1 MKRILIK
8 LSGEQFGGEAGKGID
23 TDVIQILAKDI
34 KKSLD
39 KHNCEIA
46 VVVGGGNFIRGTE
59 LHKNENLI
67 LESTAH
73 YMGMLATIMN
83 SMALNDILESVGQTC
98 RVLLKVEASKISEGF
113 TRLRAIEHMK
123 KGRVVIVGGGTGN
136 PFVTTDTAAVSVA
149 LELGCD
155 AVVKVT
161 KVDGVYD
168 KDPRKNTDAKKYKNL
183 SYKEVFENENIKVM
197 DKAAISLAE
206 GNNLPIYVT
215 ELKEGMIENVL
226 SENFDGT
233 IMK

>member
-1 MKRILIK
+1 
-8 LSGEQFGGEAGKGID
+8 
-23 TDVIQILAKDI
+23 
-34 KKSLD
+34 
-39 KHNCEIA
+39 
-46 VVVGGGNFIRGTE
+46 
-59 LHKNENLI
+59 
-67 LESTAH
+67 
-73 YMGMLATIMN
+73 
-83 SMALNDILESVGQTC
+83 
-98 RVLLKVEASKISEGF
+98 
-113 TRLRAIEHMK
+113 MK

>member
-123 KGRVVIVGGGTGN
+123 KGRVVIFG
-136 PFVTTDTAAVSVA
+136 TAARTFATTAGAKTITLSTGSM
-149 LELGCD
+149 LQ
-155 AVVKVT
+155 
-161 KVDGVYD
+161 DGYIVGD
-168 KDPRKNTDAKKYKNL
+168 TVLVNG
-183 SYKEVFENENIKVM
+183 M
-197 DKAAISLAE
+197 LADCN
-206 GNNLPIYVT
+206 GIYVIST
-215 ELKEGMIENVL
+215 LSATVL
-226 SENFDGT
+226 TFLGPAATLTYTSGANT
-233 IMK
+233 ISWVHTGQRPTFTTTATITLAWTAATKTL